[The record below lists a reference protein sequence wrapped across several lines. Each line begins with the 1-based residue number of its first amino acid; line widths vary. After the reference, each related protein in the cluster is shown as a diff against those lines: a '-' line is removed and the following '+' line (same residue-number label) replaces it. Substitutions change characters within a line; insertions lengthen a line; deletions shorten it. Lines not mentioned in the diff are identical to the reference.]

1 MPKGSVRELRK
12 TKVHV
17 VEFVP
22 DPELRKKEAKA
33 RAVVKRFFP
42 NAGPLKLY
50 RTREGRIG
58 CQLDLT
64 VTAGDRKRLD
74 EAYQAIMKALGEKRG
89 RPRGVKKVQTKLML
103 PEPAYL
109 ALKRAAAASNGTMSS
124 VVTQLAENLTRAGTR

>member
-1 MPKGSVRELRK
+1 MRK

-17 VEFVP
+17 MEFVP
-22 DPELRKKEAKA
+22 DQELRKKEAKA

-74 EAYQAIMKALGEKRG
+74 ETYQAIMKALGEKRG

-109 ALKRAAAASNGTMSS
+109 ALKRAAAASNETMSS
-124 VVTQLAENLTRAGTR
+124 LVTQLAEDLARTGTR